1 MQKARIAI
9 IGAGLSGLFAA
20 YVLQKK
26 GITDYVILEARDVPG
41 GRIVSVPLFPESPKM
56 SAGQPGTA
64 DRFDLGPSWFWPG
77 YQRQLDQLVDELGL
91 HRFAQHE
98 TGETVL
104 ERSHDTPAVRVRG
117 YVNSPPSMRLVGGMG
132 ALIDALSD
140 QLDSKRV
147 LTGQVVRNVR
157 RTAHRVEVDS
167 TDSADQLTTW
177 SVEQVF
183 LAMPPRLAQ
192 ATIDFSPALPPELSL
207 SWQATATWMAPHAKY
222 FAIFDRPFWREQ
234 GLSGEGRSGVGP
246 LVEIHDA
253 SIPLGSAALFGFI
266 GVPATLRKTLPDSDL
281 RALCR
286 AQLVRMFGSQAG
298 TAKAEFLKD
307 WAAEP
312 FTAIAADLMGA
323 SQHAVAP
330 AATADS
336 GPWRGCLVGIGS
348 EWSLQFPG
356 YVAGAIDAVSR
367 GIQILSMPA

>member
-1 MQKARIAI
+1 MQKTRIAI

-20 YVLQKK
+20 YALQKK

-41 GRIVSVPLFPESPKM
+41 GRILSVPPFPELRS
-56 SAGQPGTA
+56 GQPGTA
-64 DRFDLGPSWFWPG
+64 NRFDLGPSWFWPG
-77 YQRQLDQLVDELGL
+77 YQRQLDQLIEELGL
-91 HRFAQHE
+91 CRFAQHE
-98 TGETVL
+98 TGETVI
-104 ERSHDTPAVRVRG
+104 ERSRDTPAVRARG
-117 YVNSPPSMRLVGGMG
+117 YGNSPPSMRLMGGMG

-140 QLDSKRV
+140 HLDSKRV

-157 RTAHRVEVDS
+157 RTAHNVEVDS
-167 TDSADQLTTW
+167 TDAAGQLTTW

-192 ATIDFSPALPPELSL
+192 ATLDFSPALPSQLSR

-222 FAIFDRPFWREQ
+222 FAIFDTPFWREQ
-234 GLSGEGRSGVGP
+234 GLSGEGRSSVGP
-246 LVEIHDA
+246 LMEIHDA
-253 SIPLGSAALFGFI
+253 SIPQGSAALFGFI
-266 GVPATLRKTLPDSDL
+266 GVPATLRKTLPDSEL

-286 AQLVRMFGSQAG
+286 AQLVRMFGPQAG

-312 FTAIAADLMGA
+312 FTTIDADLTGA

-330 AATADS
+330 AATADN

-367 GIQILSMPA
+367 GMQMLSMPA